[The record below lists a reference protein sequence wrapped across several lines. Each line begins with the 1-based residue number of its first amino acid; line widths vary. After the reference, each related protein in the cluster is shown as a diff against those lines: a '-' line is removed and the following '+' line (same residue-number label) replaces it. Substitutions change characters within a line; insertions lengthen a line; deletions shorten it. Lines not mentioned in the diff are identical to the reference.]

1 MRKQPAQLPCRR
13 PLRGGT
19 PLHCEI
25 APLTWARFAFR
36 RTNHDMGYLLV
47 VSLVWAFSF
56 GLIKDNL
63 RGLDASFVAMVRMA
77 LSALFFA
84 PMMRLS
90 GVTPKLAAKLMIL
103 GAVQYGLMYVLY
115 IASFAYLPAH
125 AIALFTVFT
134 PIFVVLLDNASRREL
149 RPKALVAALIAV
161 IGAAI
166 IGASALNP
174 ASVWKGF
181 LLVQGSNVCFALGQV
196 WYRRLDRNGTK
207 PVSTFA
213 FTYFGALIVTL
224 MGVLLSPD
232 SIPPTLG
239 SGQILTLLY
248 LGVIAS
254 GLCFFLWN
262 LGATRT
268 NEAVLAVL
276 NNLKIPLAVLVS
288 LVVFGER
295 ADGVRLGLATVLM
308 AVALWLGRSPSL
320 DEQGET
326 AIMQTNSKQ
335 NA

>member
-1 MRKQPAQLPCRR
+1 
-13 PLRGGT
+13 
-19 PLHCEI
+19 
-25 APLTWARFAFR
+25 
-36 RTNHDMGYLLV
+36 MGYLLV

-84 PMMRLS
+84 PMMRFT
-90 GVTPKLAAKLMIL
+90 GVTPKLAAKLMTL
-103 GAVQYGLMYVLY
+103 GAIQYGLMYVLY

-125 AIALFTVFT
+125 EIALFTVFT
-134 PIFVVLLDNASRREL
+134 PIFVVLLDNASQRVL
-149 RPKALVAALIAV
+149 RPKALVAALVAV
-161 IGAAI
+161 IAAAI
-166 IGASALNP
+166 IGASALDP

-181 LLVQGSNVCFALGQV
+181 LLVQGSNLCFALGQV
-196 WYRRLDRNGTK
+196 WYRRLDRDGTK

-213 FTYFGALIVTL
+213 FTYFGALIVT
-224 MGVLLSPD
+224 MIGVLLTPD
-232 SIPPTLG
+232 AIPPMLG
-239 SGQILTLLY
+239 SKQIATLLY

-268 NEAVLAVL
+268 NEAVLAVM

-288 LVVFGER
+288 LIVFGEK

-320 DEQGET
+320 EERQKT
-326 AIMQTNSKQ
+326 AKTPDDSRQ